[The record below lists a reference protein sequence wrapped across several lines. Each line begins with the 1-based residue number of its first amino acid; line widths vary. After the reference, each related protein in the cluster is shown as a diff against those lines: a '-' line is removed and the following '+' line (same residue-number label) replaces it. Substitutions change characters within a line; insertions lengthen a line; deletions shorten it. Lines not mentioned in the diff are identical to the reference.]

1 MVLKVLN
8 LNFEFSFSWNG
19 ARGSKKIDM
28 SFFHKSSRK
37 NGKVAVMNHAWN
49 VNVSLH
55 GHTHSWQFLS
65 LMETETGREGRP
77 SCELERYRDVME
89 GEKGREQE
97 SERKKNLL

>member
-1 MVLKVLN
+1 MVIKVLN
-8 LNFEFSFSWNG
+8 LYLEFRFNWNV
-19 ARGSKKIDM
+19 ARGSKKVDM
-28 SFFHKSSRK
+28 SFFHKSSRE

-77 SCELERYRDVME
+77 SCELERYREVME
-89 GEKGREQE
+89 GEKGRGQE
-97 SERKKNLL
+97 